1 MKMNKL
7 TILMIAVVAI
17 GVFALPSSLSVGAG
31 QHKFTTVQSAGA
43 VNAFCSQCHGG
54 ADAIASELALSNN
67 SKVSLFGAKIHASQT
82 CGSCHAITGGYAT
95 AINTGIDY
103 QSEEHAA
110 ALPSC
115 LKCHASKIN
124 TVGKEL
130 ANATAEAHF
139 NFKSATDDDI
149 QCIACHTAVTKTGSI
164 TYSYNAGQT
173 VSGLKIGN

>member
-54 ADAIASELALSNN
+54 ADAIATELSQSDN
-67 SKVSLFGAKIHASQT
+67 SKVSSFAAKIHVSQT
-82 CGSCHAITGGYAT
+82 CGSCHAITEGYAN
-95 AINTGIDY
+95 AGSGIDV
-103 QSEEHAA
+103 QGDEHAA
-110 ALPSC
+110 KLPSC

-139 NFKSATDDDI
+139 NFKSAVDDDI
-149 QCIACHTAVTKTGSI
+149 
-164 TYSYNAGQT
+164 
-173 VSGLKIGN
+173 